1 MTNLNDNSLQDNP
14 EHFLIK
20 LWKMAKA
27 GQTDQLSEEEK
38 QLAQIMI
45 EHEDEYGDEFETYA
59 NRDKSNDASASEQ
72 NPFVHMT
79 IHATVENQIRDKD
92 PIEAYQ
98 FFNSMR
104 AKKIDRHESIH
115 LVGCILAHFMYDVMV
130 EHKPFDHEGYKL
142 MLKRY
147 KGKKPA
153 SIYASLE
160 TGFDRSH

>member
-1 MTNLNDNSLQDNP
+1 MTNQQGDSSQNNP
-14 EHFLIK
+14 EHLMIT
-20 LWKMAKA
+20 LWKTAKD
-27 GQTDQLSEEEK
+27 GNMDQLSEEEK

-45 EHEDEYGDEFETYA
+45 DHEEEYGKEFEAFA
-59 NRDKSNDASASEQ
+59 NREKSDEAAASEE
-72 NPFVHMT
+72 NPFIHMT

-130 EHKPFDHEGYKL
+130 EHKPFEHERYKL

-153 SIYASLE
+153 SIYAALE
-160 TGFDRSH
+160 TGFK